1 MAVRSRRTGMIF
13 IVVALVLIVIL
24 GAGAFIF
31 KDVLFPPVGSQP
43 GGAGAVPQPTPVEMD
58 NVVVLTQ
65 NISFG
70 QTIPDSAIALAPIPK
85 GGYEGLYF
93 KSKESLQG
101 KRARYQLQAGTI
113 LTVGM
118 LSESAVGSWASSQ
131 IPPGYVAISIPITKY
146 TSVSYA
152 LQAGDHVSVMV
163 ALMLEELDPN
173 FQSKLPNYSGIVAPP
188 GETQTTVTGDKST
201 IASVTSL
208 TLGIIAG
215 GAGATIGRTELEPVL
230 NKPIYVQPSESQR
243 PRIVTQVL
251 VSDAMVLYVGKFPKD
266 GGAGGAKAAAPTP
279 TPAPGVTPT
288 PGPAPAATDNPEE
301 ITLVVTPQDAV
312 TLNYIMLT
320 NGAKLNLALRGMGE
334 DPNKDAKIE
343 AVTLQFLMDQYN
355 IPFPSKLPYGL
366 EPRDNSLNYFHPTA
380 APAAAPAPAQ

>member
-1 MAVRSRRTGMIF
+1 MIF
-13 IVVALVLIVIL
+13 IVVAVVLIVVL

-31 KDVLFPPVGSQP
+31 KDALFGTP
-43 GGAGAVPQPTPVEMD
+43 GGSPPGGTGAVPQPTPVEMD
-58 NVVVLTQ
+58 NVIVLTQ

-70 QTIPDSAIALAPIPK
+70 QSIPDSAIALAPIPK

-93 KSKESLQG
+93 KSKEAIKG

-173 FQSKLPNYSGIVAPP
+173 FQSKLPNYSAMVAPP
-188 GETQTTVTGDKST
+188 GSGTVTVVTGEKST
-201 IASVTSL
+201 SAPATSL
-208 TLGIIAG
+208 TLGITAG
-215 GAGATIGRTELEPVL
+215 GESATVGRTELEPVL
-230 NKPIYVQPSESQR
+230 NKPIYIQPSESQR
-243 PRIVTQVL
+243 PRIVTQLL

-266 GGAGGAKAAAPTP
+266 GGASGAAQAAAPTP

-288 PGPAPAATDNPEE
+288 PGPAPAVATDPEE

-320 NGAKLNLALRGMGE
+320 NGAKLNLALRGTGE
-334 DPNKDAKIE
+334 DANKDAKTE

-366 EPRDNSLNYFHPTA
+366 EPRDNSLNYFHPTP
-380 APAAAPAPAQ
+380 APAAGPAPAQ

>member
-13 IVVALVLIVIL
+13 IVVAVVLIVLL

-31 KDVLFPPVGSQP
+31 KDVLFPSVPADGQP
-43 GGAGAVPQPTPVEMD
+43 GAKPQPTPVEMD
-58 NVVVLTQ
+58 NVIVLTQ

-70 QTIPDSAIALAPIPK
+70 QPIPDDAIALAPIPK
-85 GGYEGLYF
+85 GGYEDLYF
-93 KSKESLQG
+93 RSKDALKG

-113 LTVGM
+113 LTKGM

-173 FQSKLPNYSGIVAPP
+173 FQSKLPNYSAMVAPP
-188 GETQTTVTGDKST
+188 GSGTVTVVTGEKST
-201 IASVTSL
+201 SAPATSL
-208 TLGIIAG
+208 TLGITAG
-215 GAGATIGRTELEPVL
+215 GPAATVGRTELEPVL
-230 NKPIYVQPSESQR
+230 NKPLYVQPSEAQR
-243 PRIVTQVL
+243 PRIVTQLL

-266 GGAGGAKAAAPTP
+266 GGASGAQAVAPTP
-279 TPAPGVTPT
+279 TPVPGVTPT
-288 PGPAPAATDNPEE
+288 PGPAPVVSTDPEE
-301 ITLVVTPQDAV
+301 ITLVVSPQDAV

-320 NGAKLNLALRGMGE
+320 KGAKLNLALRGTGE
-334 DPNKDAKIE
+334 DPNKGAKTE

-366 EPRDNSLNYFHPTA
+366 EPRDDELNYFHPT
-380 APAAAPAPAQ
+380 PVPAAPAPAQ